1 MSARSQRRKQR
12 STQTNTNG
20 TKHEISAASQTPS
33 VTPVSAGSA
42 HYITD
47 KKSTSGFNI
56 SVIIALSALI
66 LALGQYYQNG
76 LATRTNIATLWNEGW
91 TDETRT
97 RVTKFRTNSK
107 NWRAKNGEQS
117 VLNSLDLLMNA
128 ASGEP
133 QTARDILKD
142 ENLSMLIA
150 SDLQQERQ
158 KLRDAK
164 LDRELTDEEVVQ
176 VALRYRNSIINT
188 LNTIEVIQA
197 VIQTKPLWFRFRIF
211 DSDALEYRYSDT
223 IRELTTDLTPF
234 IERYRATTHGRT
246 TPTWYILTKPS
257 PKFNENTSLYIA
269 LLIILAL
276 VGRYVFRRRSVN
288 RTIAAMRTYNLFDQK

>member
-1 MSARSQRRKQR
+1 
-12 STQTNTNG
+12 
-20 TKHEISAASQTPS
+20 
-33 VTPVSAGSA
+33 
-42 HYITD
+42 
-47 KKSTSGFNI
+47 
-56 SVIIALSALI
+56 

-97 RVTKFRTNSK
+97 RVTKFRAYSQTWK
-107 NWRAKNGEQS
+107 AKNGEQS
-117 VLNSLDLLMNA
+117 VVNSIDLLMVA
-128 ASGEP
+128 ASGKP
-133 QTARDILKD
+133 QTARDILND

-150 SDLQQERQ
+150 SDLQLERQ
-158 KLRDAK
+158 RLKDEN
-164 LDRELTDEEVVQ
+164 LDRELTDDEVIQ
-176 VALRYRNSIINT
+176 VVLRYRNSIINT

-197 VIQTKPLWFRFRIF
+197 VIQTKPLWFRFRVF

-223 IRELTTDLTPF
+223 IRELTTDLLPF

-257 PKFNENTSLYIA
+257 SGFNESTSLYIA

-276 VGRYVFRRRSVN
+276 VGRHVWNRYVATPNF
-288 RTIAAMRTYNLFDQK
+288 